1 MIPLLRTPRE
11 GAMGH
16 PRSFD
21 SRLVLRHA
29 AEAFGAL
36 LVLWLL
42 VAVFLTLWH

>member
-1 MIPLLRTPRE
+1 M
-11 GAMGH
+11 AH

-29 AEAFGAL
+29 AEAIGAL

-42 VAVFLTLWH
+42 VMVFLALWH